1 MGGAEM
7 RSAGVSAPA
16 AATPTA
22 AAATTASASS
32 AAFTA
37 AASSAASLRKRDICC
52 AKRPSKC
59 NPERAETCGKSQ
71 DDKLFANRTH
81 DVSFP

>member
-1 MGGAEM
+1 MGAAEM
-7 RSAGVSAPA
+7 RSAEGSAPA
-16 AATPTA
+16 ATRTA

-37 AASSAASLRKRDICC
+37 ASTAAAAALRKRDICC
-52 AKRPSKC
+52 AKRPGKC

-81 DVSFP
+81 DRFFP